1 MCRCRCGRWCTR
13 TRGRGRCWTTK
24 QVGFGRCCDGEDHSW
39 LLVEKHGYDPMC
51 CPVTT
56 HIYRSLFPRGQA
68 LHNIRSSPSVTG
80 TVVGK
85 IPSGTLFLGIQE
97 ESNREGV
104 WIVLHRQTL
113 HSFDIVSP
121 TPCYLS
127 AMLGESNRF
136 VERLKCTLCFIQSI
150 RTSPL
155 QGLSVR

>member
-1 MCRCRCGRWCTR
+1 
-13 TRGRGRCWTTK
+13 
-24 QVGFGRCCDGEDHSW
+24 
-39 LLVEKHGYDPMC
+39 MC
-51 CPVTT
+51 CPVTV

-80 TVVGK
+80 AVVGK

-127 AMLGESNRF
+127 AMLGESNQF
-136 VERLKCTLCFIQSI
+136 VERLKCHLCFYISALYI
-150 RTSPL
+150 PL
-155 QGLSVR
+155 VGLFI